1 MSSTQFSNL
10 NAITFSMLEHFYEKK
25 IKSSLMM
32 ANFKLKKFI
41 EKININIGK
50 EHLDEIFVS
59 TFKLVQFNHYFK
71 LGAI

>member
-1 MSSTQFSNL
+1 
-10 NAITFSMLEHFYEKK
+10 
-25 IKSSLMM
+25 MM